1 MSEPISEYELWHI
14 IGAYFEKYG
23 CVRHQIESFDNFMT
37 TSLPHIVQE
46 SSEIVLYQENTTH
59 TIALCNVS
67 VQKPVLQECDG
78 YDRPILPHMARMR
91 SATYA
96 SSVMVDVVH
105 DIKSEEKHERRVFRE
120 VMLCKLPV
128 MVGSSFCHTYKSE
141 RVHECRL
148 DQGGYF
154 IINGIEKALLAQEKL
169 HTNQAY
175 IFHVK
180 QPSKY
185 QLVCEIRSC
194 HELKMRSTSTLYL
207 YITNTKKGATPE
219 MVASL
224 PFIDMHIPI
233 LALFK
238 LLDVNTRDEA
248 LKLII
253 GDLDAEESRL
263 LCGILDNDTT
273 CDMTTDELLDW
284 LGREG
289 TKEPTKERRMKYL
302 EHIITNEL
310 LPHMGLLLT
319 EDINKA
325 KACYLGF
332 MVRKLIAAHTGAIQC
347 DDRDHYAN
355 KRIDT
360 AGMLMSLLF
369 RQVYRTYLKT
379 FSAQLHRLLDQK
391 KLEYTN
397 IGDMINHK
405 KITGAFKYAFST
417 GNWGIQRGNTAQT
430 GVAQMM
436 SRMTNVAA
444 ISNLRRINTPI
455 NREGKAPK
463 PRQLH
468 YTSWGIVCGVE
479 TPEGTSCGLVKNLA
493 MMAHVRIGTYSGA
506 IKEQLNRI
514 TEIELIP
521 LLKVS
526 DSVRARGVPIIVNGN
541 LYMYTRNDTDGHKL
555 LKHLRDLRRQ
565 SLIPFDASL
574 SFVDGAIAIDS
585 DPGCLLRPLLIAS
598 KVPMLRYLISTAPSY
613 EHLWEHLISNGAI
626 EYIDKQEEIDLRVGL
641 SVNDMNA
648 DYTHYELHASL
659 INGLCASLIPFP
671 DHNQAPRNC
680 YQSAMGKQA
689 VGIYALNY
697 HRRMDAISHVLCSPQ
712 KPLVTTRMDE
722 ILHTSEAPTGINAI
736 VVIMCY
742 TGFNQED
749 SLIVNQ
755 QALDRGLFRSIK
767 FQTYKDEERTNG
779 ADAEK
784 FENPKKVNCS
794 GLRVGCYE
802 KLNDDGTL
810 PIGTEVGAGD
820 VIIGKTI
827 TTTEIGEGTRRA
839 VKRDRSIMVK
849 HSEDAVVDAVMQSKN
864 RDGSLLM
871 KVRTRKTRTPVV
883 GDKLCYDQDTEIL
896 TDRGWIPVSKV
907 QSDDKAL
914 VYDPVT
920 KYMAYEKIQDVH
932 HYPPEEQDMYVIQS
946 QLIDLMVTMNHKM
959 YVKKRNCKDYELIEA
974 KDIFGKRVS
983 YLKNCENGLSI
994 TEDPPNPTKGSI
1006 YAWLYLFGFWIGD
1019 GWTENHTSYG
1029 GKRKRH
1035 TYRTTICQ
1043 VKPHTK
1049 ERLLNSIKEC
1059 GLHAVENGDKI
1070 HIYFKALTELLE
1082 PLSTGAPN
1090 KKLPDWCFKLSV
1102 EHSRRLLDGL
1112 LDSDGNYNNSGQ
1124 ASYSTSSV
1132 CLKDDIQRIVLHAG
1146 WSANSVIHHP
1156 KGTQSILKERVI
1168 TSNYDQW
1175 RIGIIK
1181 KKNSPTVN
1189 HGHVHLQHI
1198 QNEEIVKY
1206 NGSVHCITVRTGII
1220 QVRRNGKTVWCGNS
1234 SRHGQK
1240 GVCGVILPSE
1250 DMPFT
1255 KDGIQPD
1262 IIVNPHAIPSRMTIG
1277 QLMECLLGKLCCVQG
1292 CQGDATP
1299 FRGVSIKHISAE
1311 LESHGYDGLGEE
1323 IMYNGMTG
1331 QQLKGKVFIGPTYY
1345 QRLKHMVAD
1354 KHHSRSR
1361 GPVQILTRQ
1370 PVEGRAREGGL
1381 RFGEMERDCF
1391 TEDHQILTNKG
1402 FMFLKDIEVCD
1413 QNALRIASYD
1423 QESEEIIYQ
1432 VMNELIINPYK
1443 TRKMIEI
1450 THHAESYR
1458 WAPNSD
1464 IYGRSI
1470 ADLERSSKSGKNID
1484 FTVTGKPKEKNIR
1497 SNYVSLITTQK
1508 HRMLYKTGKCG
1519 ERKSENRTGDTYII
1533 WDGYEKCNH
1542 DRTIR
1547 KRYEYPYRTHHAEEM
1562 LSDDPQKV
1570 IKMLASASN
1579 GIRLETMEIPFI
1591 EALNLKNEEQIM
1603 SFLEIYGYWLGD
1615 GSLEFSKK
1623 RVAKSIV
1630 FSIVKKHDINWL
1642 HEKINNLQITSR
1654 DYECKKQHVIQ
1665 IYETAYVKYFEEE
1678 YASKYRRSGEFVHSE
1693 CKSAKWFMSWVWQL
1707 NKHYLRAIISG
1718 LRRADGCQSKGNNKI
1733 YTSSVKFRDEL
1744 VHICLNAGYS
1754 PRFYSMYMENE
1765 FRGIGKNGCP
1775 IIANHTSWAV
1785 TYPDPDSQNTHYSR
1799 PVLFCQRDIKEIEH
1813 TGRTWCVNVP
1823 PHHTIIVRRAYEED
1837 GIVTK
1842 ATVPIITNQCII
1854 SHGASNVLSERL
1866 FEQSDPFVATVCGN
1880 CGLLAHPAA
1889 DKTLLRNKKAYC
1901 NNCKTSENVHDVRMP
1916 YAFKLLL
1923 QELMAMNIAT
1933 RLSLKDKH
1941 DEEEDDNY
1949 EKIHDIPQNLLATVM
1964 DFMKIE

>member
-1 MSEPISEYELWHI
+1 MNSLLTESEAWYIVQ
-14 IGAYFEKYG
+14 AYFEKYG
-23 CVRHQIESFDNFMT
+23 TVRHQIESFDNFMT
-37 TSLPHIVQE
+37 TSLPHIIQE
-46 SSEIVLYQENTTH
+46 SSEIVLNQGTTQH
-59 TIALCNVS
+59 IIALCNVS
-67 VQKPVLQECDG
+67 VQKPVVQECDG
-78 YDRPILPHMARMR
+78 FDRPIMPHMARMR
-91 SATYA
+91 SITYA
-96 SSVMVDVVH
+96 SSIMVDVVH
-105 DIKSEEKHERRVFRE
+105 DIKSPEKHERRVFRE
-120 VMLCKLPV
+120 VLLCKLPV
-128 MVGSSFCHTYKSE
+128 MVGSSYCHTYKAD

-148 DQGGYF
+148 DHGGYF

-175 IFHVK
+175 IFNVK

-219 MVASL
+219 MVANL

-238 LLDVNTRDEA
+238 LLSVNTRDDA
-248 LKLII
+248 LKLIV

-273 CDMTTDELLDW
+273 ADMSTEELLDW

-310 LPHMGLLLT
+310 LPHMGLVLT
-319 EDINKA
+319 DEVNRA

-332 MVRKLIAAHTGAIQC
+332 MVRKIIAAYTGQIQC

-360 AGMLMSLLF
+360 AGTLMSLLF

-379 FSAQLHRLLDQK
+379 LTAQVNRVLDAK

-397 IGDMINHK
+397 LGDMINHK

-417 GNWGIQRGNTAQT
+417 GNWGIQRGNTAQS

-436 SRMTNVAA
+436 SRMTSVAA

-468 YTSWGIVCGVE
+468 YTSWGIVCPVE

-493 MMAHVRIGTYSGA
+493 MMTHVRIGTYSGA

-514 TEIELIP
+514 QDIILIP

-526 DSVRARGVPIIVNGN
+526 DNIRANGVPIIINGTI
-541 LYMYTRNDTDGHKL
+541 YMYTQDEFDGRKL
-555 LKHLRDLRRQ
+555 LTRLRELRRK

-574 SFVDGAIAIDS
+574 SYIDGALCVDS
-585 DPGCLLRPLLIAS
+585 DPGCLLRPLIVASKLNEIRDLIACS
-598 KVPMLRYLISTAPSY
+598 PSY
-613 EHLWEHLISNGAI
+613 EHLWEHLLSHGAI
-626 EYIDKQEEIDLRVGL
+626 EYVDKQEEIDLRVGI
-641 SVNDMNA
+641 SVNDPGPE
-648 DYTHYELHASL
+648 YTHYEIHASL
-659 INGLCASLIPFP
+659 INGLVASLIVFP

-689 VGIYALNY
+689 VGIYSLNY
-697 HRRMDAISHVLCSPQ
+697 HRRMDAVSHILCTPQ

-722 ILHTSEAPTGINAI
+722 ILHTSEAPTGINAM

-749 SLIVNQ
+749 SLIINQ
-755 QALDRGLFRSIK
+755 EALDRGLFRSVK

-784 FENPKKVNCS
+784 FENPTKVNCS
-794 GLRVGCYE
+794 GLRVGCYD
-802 KLNDDGTL
+802 KLEDDGTL
-810 PIGTEVGAGD
+810 PIGTDVHAGD

-839 VKRDRSIMVK
+839 VKRDRSIMIK
-849 HSEDAVVDAVMQSKN
+849 HSEEATIDAVMQSKN

-896 TDRGWIPVSKV
+896 TDRGWLPVSKV

-920 KYMAYEKIQDVH
+920 KYMAYETIQYVH

-959 YVKKRNCKDYELIEA
+959 YVKNRSCKDYELIEA

-983 YLKNCENGLSI
+983 YLKNCENGLLI

-1006 YAWLYLFGFWIGD
+1006 HAWLYLFGFWIGD

-1035 TYRTTICQ
+1035 TYRTTIAQ

-1049 ERLLNSIKEC
+1049 ERLLKSIEEC

-1070 HIYFKALTELLE
+1070 HIYFKELTKLLE

-1112 LDSDGNYNNSGQ
+1112 LDSDGNYNNSGA

-1132 CLKDDIQRIVLHAG
+1132 CLKDDIQRIALHAG
-1146 WSANSVIHHP
+1146 WSANSIIYHP
-1156 KGTQSILKERVI
+1156 KGSVSLLKERVI
-1168 TSNYDQW
+1168 TSKYDQW

-1189 HGHVHLQHI
+1189 HGHVHEQHI

-1240 GVCGVILPSE
+1240 GVIGTILSAA

-1255 KDGIQPD
+1255 KEGIQPD

-1277 QLMECLLGKLCCVQG
+1277 QLMECLLGKLCCVKG

-1311 LESHGYDGLGEE
+1311 LEAHGYDGLGEE
-1323 IMYNGMTG
+1323 VMYNGMTG
-1331 QQLKGKVFIGPTYY
+1331 QQLEGKVFIGPTYY

-1391 TEDHQILTNKG
+1391 TEEHQILTNSG
-1402 FMFLKDIEVCD
+1402 FMFLKDIEACD
-1413 QNALRIASYD
+1413 REALRIASYD
-1423 QESEEIIYQ
+1423 MDSKEIVYEP
-1432 VMNELIINPYK
+1432 MNELIVNPYK
-1443 TRKMIEI
+1443 TRTMIEM
-1450 THHAESYR
+1450 TQYAESYR
-1458 WAPNSD
+1458 WGENSD
-1464 IYGRSI
+1464 PYGRSP
-1470 ADLERSSKSGKNID
+1470 ATRARASKSSSEIMD
-1484 FTVTGKPKEKNIR
+1484 YTLTGKPKEENIH
-1497 SNYVSLITTQK
+1497 SNFVSLVMTPK
-1508 HRMLYKTGKCG
+1508 HQVIYKTGKSG
-1519 ERKSENRTGDTYII
+1519 QRKSHERAGDNYVI
-1533 WDGYEKCNH
+1533 WNGYEKTSNN
-1542 DRTIR
+1542 RAIR
-1547 KRYEYPYRTHHAEEM
+1547 KRYENPYETHLASEM
-1562 LSDDPQKV
+1562 MSDDPNKV
-1570 IKMLASASN
+1570 IKMMASASN
-1579 GIRLETMEIPFI
+1579 GIRLETVEMPFVDDLHL
-1591 EALNLKNEEQIM
+1591 ENDEQITA
-1603 SFLEIYGYWLGD
+1603 FLELYGYWLGY
-1615 GSLEFSKK
+1615 GSLNFKPNT
-1623 RVAKSIV
+1623 IV
-1630 FSIVKKHDINWL
+1630 FTVVKKHDIKWL
-1642 HEKINNLQITSR
+1642 YDQFDILQLSSNTR
-1654 DYECKKQHVIQ
+1654 TDKNDYQYTIE
-1665 IYETAYVKYFEEE
+1665 VKTPSWVDYFHSE
-1678 YASKYRRSGEFVHSE
+1678 YKTKYHKSGNFVSSE
-1693 CKSAKWFMSWVWQL
+1693 CKSAKWFMHWVWKL
-1707 NKHYLRAIISG
+1707 DKPLLRNILSG
-1718 LRRADGCQSKGNNKI
+1718 LRRADGCESKGNNRI
-1733 YTSSVKFRDEL
+1733 YTSSISFRDEI
-1744 VHICLNAGYS
+1744 VQVCLHAGYAA
-1754 PRFYSMYMENE
+1754 RFVAVYLEGE
-1765 FRGIGKNGCP
+1765 ERGIGNNGIP
-1775 IIANHTSWAV
+1775 IVANHTSWAI
-1785 TYPDPDSQNTHYSR
+1785 TYPDPDSRNSHYSR
-1799 PVLFCQRDIKEIEH
+1799 PILYCKRDVKEIIH

-1823 PHHTIIVRRAYEED
+1823 PRHTIIVRRATEHN

-1842 ATVPIITNQCII
+1842 VSTPIITNQCVI
-1854 SHGASNVLSERL
+1854 SHGSANFISERL
-1866 FEQSDPFVATVCGN
+1866 FEQSDPFIATVCGK

-1901 NNCKTSENVHDVRMP
+1901 NNCKSSDNVHNVRMP

-1933 RLSLKDKH
+1933 RLSLKQTPEGEVGDI
-1941 DEEEDDNY
+1941 Y
-1949 EKIHDIPQNLLATVM
+1949 EKIEDIPQNIIASFSE
-1964 DFMKIE
+1964 FMKL